1 MSTEALIA
9 LSIVALAA
17 LASHGVARRWT
28 RLFPAVGAK
37 VTVDGVALHY
47 VDRPADPSQP
57 TPADGLPVLFLHGAS
72 GNLLDP
78 YMAFGD
84 QLRGRRLIF
93 IDRPGHGHSER
104 GGVASSSPI
113 RQAALV
119 KGVLERIGVDR
130 VLVVG
135 HSLGASVAAAFALRY
150 PEMTAGLVFVSPAS
164 HPWGGHLP
172 WYHRLTRIPVLST
185 VFVHALAL
193 PIGLALMPA
202 MVKSTFAP
210 QPAPERYM
218 RRIGGYLVLRPSSFR
233 ANSRDVNDLDQHL
246 AAMAPSYHNI
256 HAPTVIVTGDSDP
269 VVWAEIHAEGLHR
282 DIAGSRLV
290 VLPGVG
296 HMPHHT
302 ATATVIA
309 AIEEV
314 AAKAGVAV

>member
-9 LSIVALAA
+9 LSIVAVAA

-28 RLFPAVGAK
+28 RLFPPMGEK
-37 VTVDGVALHY
+37 VVVDGVALHY
-47 VDRPADPSQP
+47 VDRPAEASAAA
-57 TPADGLPVLFLHGAS
+57 PADGLPVLFIHGAS

-84 QLRGRRLIF
+84 KLAGRRLIF

-104 GGVASSSPI
+104 GGVANSSPI

-119 KGVLERIGVDR
+119 KGVLDRLGIGRAV
-130 VLVVG
+130 VVG
-135 HSLGASVAAAFALRY
+135 HSLGASVAAAFALAY
-150 PEMTAGLVFVSPAS
+150 PATTAGLVFVAPAS
-164 HPWGGHLP
+164 HPWGGKLP
-172 WYHRLTRIPVLST
+172 WFHRLTRIPLVST

-193 PIGLALMPA
+193 PIGLALVPA

-210 QPAPERYM
+210 EPAPERYM
-218 RRIGGYLVLRPSSFR
+218 RRIGGYLVLRPRSFR
-233 ANSRDVNDLDQHL
+233 ANSRDVNDLHQHL
-246 AAMAPSYHNI
+246 AAMAPSYHRI
-256 HAPTVIVTGDSDP
+256 HAPTVIITGDSDP
-269 VVWAEIHAEGLHR
+269 VVWAEIHAQGLAR
-282 DIAGSRLV
+282 DIEGARLV

-302 ATATVIA
+302 ATATVIG

-314 AAKAGVAV
+314 AARAGTAA